1 MVKEVQL
8 GKVEAELNEKI
19 LQYSN
24 LIGLSK
30 VDLIEELFY
39 KEIEG
44 KILTNTS
51 FILEEVFYID
61 FKELLDKGEVKAT
74 KKRPN
79 KNLNNISIIKRIV
92 NNLDV
97 FDKEKRTFCYNGV
110 AEEHLGVYSYNKFIL
125 NAVKPKQVNLFQYYL
140 LFEYNSGTEELI
152 IRVTN
157 PEDIIYYFDVA
168 KVDGIISELNKFNKH
183 FTKAVDE
190 VNKLPE
196 DVTLEDVLSTI
207 NLGLYLTSTL
217 VIEPLAHAKS
227 FSYGMFNSDSEK
239 YERLKGKYSSSDLDL
254 IIINEAEV
262 QDTEEGTVKKLSD
275 GVVNNG

>member
-61 FKELLDKGEVKAT
+61 FVELLDKGEVKAT

-125 NAVKPKQVNLFQYYL
+125 NVVKPKQVNLFQYYL

-207 NLGLYLTSTL
+207 NFGLYLTSTL

-239 YERLKGKYSSSDLDL
+239 YEKLKGKYSSSDLDL

>member
-79 KNLNNISIIKRIV
+79 KDLNNISIIKRIV

-168 KVDGIISELNKFNKH
+168 KVDGIISDLNKFNKH

-227 FSYGMFNSDSEK
+227 LSYGMFNSDSEK
-239 YERLKGKYSSSDLDL
+239 YEKLKGKYSSSDLDL

-262 QDTEEGTVKKLSD
+262 QDTEEGTFKKLSD

>member
-262 QDTEEGTVKKLSD
+262 QDTEEGTVKKLPD